1 MWHLYL
7 IQNNKT
13 LERYIGITTDIERR
27 IGEHNQGL
35 NKSTRRVNGL
45 AQHQRDGAGEWI
57 LIYAESYR
65 SKDDVVIRE
74 RKMKMY
80 GKSKQ
85 ELLKRC
91 INSLIK

>member
-27 IGEHNQGL
+27 IGEHNQSM
-35 NKSTRRVNGL
+35 NRSTKRL
-45 AQHQRDGAGEWI
+45 DGEWI